1 MKPNE
6 QMRNFSLL
14 LIIIITF
21 SSCNQ
26 SKKIK
31 NNSLSEHQITLD
43 SLTMELE
50 SIQKDGQINGFA
62 VAMVNHNGVLYE
74 KGFGL
79 ANVETKEKYTEHTIQ
94 HIASVSKTLIG
105 IALMKAKE
113 MEKLNLDDPIHD
125 YLPFKVI
132 NPYYPNKT
140 ITIRQLATH
149 TSGINDTEQYMNRA
163 WILTKNQDLTNVN
176 TDYPAQRLNPSEF
189 DIPMEKYLKEYLEI
203 DGAYY
208 QDDNYINFKAGER
221 YNYSNI
227 GATLCALVIEKATG
241 QAFDSFTK
249 KHILKPLGMS
259 SSGWSLKDVDI
270 KKHSRLYRNDN
281 TLIPFY
287 TAITYPDG
295 MLISSSSDMAKYL
308 TELIKGYS
316 GEGTL
321 LTKQSYKELFTEQ
334 LREQNFESRNAE
346 NPYNGDYSPAI
357 FIGHSALGYIGHSGG
372 DAGVGT
378 WMYFDKEKKTGRY
391 IVINTDMGNDERAKE
406 LEYYAIW
413 DKMNAYFDKLTKEK
427 RTSNSVLK

>member
-1 MKPNE
+1 MKKIA
-6 QMRNFSLL
+6 
-14 LIIIITF
+14 LILFIGISF

-26 SKKIK
+26 SKKNTNHLI
-31 NNSLSEHQITLD
+31 SENQIVKD
-43 SLTMELE
+43 SLTAELD
-50 SIQKDGQINGFA
+50 SIQKNGQINGFA
-62 VAMVNHNGVLYE
+62 VAMVNQNGILYE
-74 KGFGL
+74 KGFGYS
-79 ANVETKEKYTEHTIQ
+79 NRETKEKYTENTIQ

-113 MEKLNLDDPIHD
+113 MGKLNLDDPIQD
-125 YLPFKVI
+125 YLQFKVI
-132 NPYYPNKT
+132 NPNYPNKT

-149 TSGINDTEQYMNRA
+149 TSGINDSEQYMNRA
-163 WILTKNQDLTNVN
+163 WILTENQDLTNVS
-176 TDYPAQRLNPSEF
+176 TGYPAQRLNPSELN
-189 DIPMEKYLKEYLEI
+189 IPMEKYLKGYLEI
-203 DGAYY
+203 NGAYY
-208 QDDNYINFKAGER
+208 QDDNYINFKPGER

-241 QAFDSFTK
+241 QAFDSFTEEQ
-249 KHILKPLGMS
+249 ILKPLGMKS
-259 SSGWSLKDVDI
+259 SVWSLEDVDI

-281 TLIPFY
+281 TLLPFY

-308 TELIKGYS
+308 AELVKGYS
-316 GEGTL
+316 GEGSL
-321 LTKQSYKELFTEQ
+321 LSKESYKELFTEQ
-334 LREQNFESRNAE
+334 LEEQNFESRNAG

-378 WMYFDKEKKTGRY
+378 WMYFDKEKKIGRY

-413 DKMNAYFDKLTKEK
+413 DKMNEYFDKLHVEK
-427 RTSNSVLK
+427 PAHNKVYKK

>member
-1 MKPNE
+1 MKK
-6 QMRNFSLL
+6 LAL
-14 LIIIITF
+14 VLTIGITF
-21 SSCNQ
+21 LSCNQ
-26 SKKIK
+26 SKKNTDNPI
-31 NNSLSEHQITLD
+31 SENQIVKD
-43 SLTMELE
+43 SLTAELD
-50 SIQKDGQINGFA
+50 SIQKNGQINGFA
-62 VAMVNHNGVLYE
+62 VAMVNQDGVLYE

-79 ANVETKEKYTEHTIQ
+79 ANLETKEKYTKNTIQ

-113 MEKLNLDDPIHD
+113 MGKLSLDDPIQD

-132 NPYYPNKT
+132 NPNYPNEI

-149 TSGINDTEQYMNRA
+149 TSGINDTNEQYMERA
-163 WILTKNQDLTNVN
+163 WILTKDQDLTKVSSN
-176 TDYPAQRLNPSEF
+176 YPAQKLNPSELN
-189 DIPMEKYLKEYLEI
+189 IPMEEYLNGYLEVN
-203 DGAYY
+203 GAYY
-208 QDDNYINFKAGER
+208 QDDNYINFKPGER

-227 GATLCALVIEKATG
+227 GATLCALVIEKANG
-241 QAFDSFTK
+241 QSFDSFTK
-249 KHILKPLGMS
+249 EHILKPLGMNS
-259 SSGWSLKDVDI
+259 TGWSLADVDI

-281 TLIPFY
+281 TLLPFY

-308 TELIKGYS
+308 SELIMGYC
-316 GEGTL
+316 GKGTL
-321 LTKQSYKELFTEQ
+321 LSNESYKELFTEQ
-334 LREQNFESRNAE
+334 LEEQNFESRNAG

-406 LEYYAIW
+406 LEYYAVW
-413 DKMNAYFDKLTKEK
+413 DKMNEYFDKLNIEK
-427 RTSNSVLK
+427 PAHNRVNE